1 MSSSPDAETDSPPDA
16 RTFSGN
22 GVKIIKQFDPELDDK
37 YPAILYEISLEVDEP
52 REVVIEDS
60 SPAHVDSE
68 EQIVGYLKHQEQY
81 WYRNEE
87 YGYMGF
93 KRTIPADQEESFA
106 VLGVKEEGLGSE
118 LMDVTPTIKING
130 ETISESTTSVTSE
143 SSTSAPSSD
152 SDSQSEAPA
161 APGVNRSET
170 ADQAAPDQ
178 SSSSADQQS
187 NSPATAQAPAQDQ
200 DREPAAPN
208 GATPAAT
215 DPEPGVTSEPASE
228 DTPSGEDT
236 LDEPASD
243 AGGVDPQAAADIEAS
258 ADRAEQAA
266 EEAREAAA
274 VAENATDAAIETAEK
289 VEALAG
295 ETSGTSSEPLL
306 EQLTD
311 ELAEADDEQVAAF
324 REQVGL
330 NETGGLSTSDTAH
343 VEHLATKVSEM
354 EAYIDKMEAFI
365 DENGDTQ
372 ETVQSVQNKQTE
384 LETDIDELEG
394 EVEQDIAELEA
405 DLNNLRDAVAEVNEE
420 IETIQQLRDVLGTNA
435 DE

>member
-1 MSSSPDAETDSPPDA
+1 MSPSPDAETDSPPDA

-22 GVKIIKQFDPELDDK
+22 GVKVIKQFNPELDDK

-60 SPAHVDSE
+60 SPAHVDGE
-68 EQIVGYLKHQEQY
+68 ERVVGYLEHQEQY
-81 WYRNEE
+81 WHRNEKH
-87 YGYMGF
+87 GYMGF
-93 KRTIPADQEESFA
+93 KRTIPADQKESFA
-106 VLGVKEEGLGSE
+106 VLGVKKEGLGSE
-118 LMDVTPTIKING
+118 LMDITPTIKING
-130 ETISESTTSVTSE
+130 ETISESTTSVAPE
-143 SSTSAPSSD
+143 SSASAFSD
-152 SDSQSEAPA
+152 SDSRSEAPA
-161 APGVNRSET
+161 APGVDRSET

-178 SSSSADQQS
+178 SSSSTDQQS
-187 NSPATAQAPAQDQ
+187 NSPATAQTPAQDQ
-200 DREPAAPN
+200 DHEPPAPN

-215 DPEPGVTSEPASE
+215 DPEPGATSEYTSG
-228 DTPSGEDT
+228 DTPSGEGTPDK
-236 LDEPASD
+236 PAPD

-274 VAENATDAAIETAEK
+274 VAENATDAATETAEK
-289 VEALAG
+289 VEALAS
-295 ETSGTSSEPLL
+295 ETGGTSSETLL

-365 DENGDTQ
+365 DENANTH

-420 IETIQQLRDVLGTNA
+420 IETFQQMRDVLGSGA